1 MSNPFSAFYRELYLF
16 ILNLFLL
23 EKYFTVNLTLLDES
37 GNVVISI
44 SVGRSGCN

>member
-23 EKYFTVNLTLLDES
+23 EKYFTVNLKLLDNS

-44 SVGRSGCN
+44 SVDRSGCN